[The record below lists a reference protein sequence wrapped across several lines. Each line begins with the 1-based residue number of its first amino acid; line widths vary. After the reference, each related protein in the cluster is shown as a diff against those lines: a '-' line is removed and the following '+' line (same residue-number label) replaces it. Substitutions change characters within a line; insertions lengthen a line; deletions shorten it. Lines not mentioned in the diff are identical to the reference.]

1 MLLIAFSSKEVYKR
15 VYLKDVPPSPRL
27 SRVRLRKTT
36 NHVQHLFPKLKFPRS
51 NQSNYF
57 VGQTSGW
64 PCENLFIFDNEHC
77 VYCTVWCRLCFVF
90 VFFSNTIAWLINI
103 DHFSVPQSFPSF
115 FFSSLSKRS
124 LKNPDS
130 SSVISLGLSFSLSHT
145 LARVSSFLP
154 SNLHALL
161 LFRAVLFISMRE
173 KSSMWLTS
181 GLYL

>member
-77 VYCTVWCRLCFVF
+77 VYCTVWCRLCFF
-90 VFFSNTIAWLINI
+90 FFFFKHNSLTHQHRSLFCPTIFPQFLLFFSEQEEPEESWLII
-103 DHFSVPQSFPSF
+103 SDLSRPLFFSLPHSCQSF
-115 FFSSLSKRS
+115 FFSP
-124 LKNPDS
+124 LKFACPAF
-130 SSVISLGLSFSLSHT
+130 V
-145 LARVSSFLP
+145 
-154 SNLHALL
+154 
-161 LFRAVLFISMRE
+161 
-173 KSSMWLTS
+173 
-181 GLYL
+181 